1 MIYPMV
7 IWDITMLDNPSIIF
21 ELCSL
26 QCQISINK
34 QTCTGYGAF
43 APHSILTDLLKRHH
57 EGNGQ
62 VQGTVSSFCP
72 FFVQTGR
79 LMGWLVSWLVGWF
92 VWITFMVFSSCW
104 LHRIVV
110 DSGWCMVLTLAPGH
124 LSRIISLG
132 TCSLLGGK
140 RRYETF
146 NKRRMFAVWSI
157 LMGISCSCLMM
168 FDVWFR
174 KQYPAFNITEKQG
187 FNVKFHVSQLEGI
200 PANL

>member
-7 IWDITMLDNPSIIF
+7 IWDITMLDNPSMIF

-62 VQGTVSSFCP
+62 VQGTNIIMLSV

-79 LMGWLVSWLVGWF
+79 LMGWLVSWLVG
-92 VWITFMVFSSCW
+92 
-104 LHRIVV
+104 
-110 DSGWCMVLTLAPGH
+110 
-124 LSRIISLG
+124 SLVG
-132 TCSLLGGK
+132 LFESL
-140 RRYETF
+140 
-146 NKRRMFAVWSI
+146 
-157 LMGISCSCLMM
+157 
-168 FDVWFR
+168 
-174 KQYPAFNITEKQG
+174 
-187 FNVKFHVSQLEGI
+187 
-200 PANL
+200 